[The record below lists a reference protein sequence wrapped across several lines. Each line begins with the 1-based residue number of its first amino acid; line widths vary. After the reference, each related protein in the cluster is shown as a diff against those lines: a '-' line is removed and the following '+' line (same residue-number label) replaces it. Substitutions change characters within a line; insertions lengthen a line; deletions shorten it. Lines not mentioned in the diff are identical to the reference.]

1 MTSLALDYA
10 NNHSLLNE
18 VKPGSKGD
26 KDNLQQCEAHVWG
39 SNSSHQL
46 GEQLH
51 DKVMS
56 SKKSKAFEKAFQVR

>member
-1 MTSLALDYA
+1 MTGLALDYA
-10 NNHSLLNE
+10 SNHSLLNDG
-18 VKPGSKGD
+18 KAGNKGD
-26 KDNLQQCEAHVWG
+26 KDSLLQCEAYVWG

-56 SKKSKAFEKAFQVR
+56 CKKSRAFEKACQV